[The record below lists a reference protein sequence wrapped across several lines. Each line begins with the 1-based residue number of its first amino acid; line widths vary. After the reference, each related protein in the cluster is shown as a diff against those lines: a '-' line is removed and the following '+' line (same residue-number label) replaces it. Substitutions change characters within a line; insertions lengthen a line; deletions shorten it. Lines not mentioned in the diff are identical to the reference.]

1 MNMKSALLRITGFY
15 LLAGSFLLQ
24 AQTYSATASAAPSP
38 QVAQANAALAF
49 LTPGE
54 QVQYAEAR
62 AKALA
67 DNPDLKAEGEAV
79 ARQGA
84 NVMQADATA
93 SDKQAFIEQMRL
105 HREKLRQAMLKEDP
119 TLEPVFAKI
128 DQHLS
133 ELKAKR
139 LDEMQSSSRATN
151 SPAPCSSVR

>member
-1 MNMKSALLRITGFY
+1 MKLSILGITGFY
-15 LLAGSFLLQ
+15 LLAGSFLLR
-24 AQTYSATASAAPSP
+24 AQTDSTTASAAPSP
-38 QVAQANAALAF
+38 QVAQANAALSF
-49 LTPGE
+49 LTPEE
-54 QVQYAEAR
+54 QMQYAEAR

-84 NVMQADATA
+84 NAMLADATA

-119 TLEPVFAKI
+119 TLKPVFAKI
-128 DQHLS
+128 DKHLS

-139 LDEMQSSSRATN
+139 LAELQNSSSQTN
-151 SPAPCSSVR
+151 SSTPGSSSH